1 MLLGAMALWFAF
13 WGVVIAFLMRR
24 EILAAWREPMLCRPV
39 LILESDD
46 WGAGPVQQ
54 GDALREI
61 VITLTKFLDRDGR
74 HPVMTLSV
82 ILAIADGAKSKAS
95 GCYQRQLISTATHG
109 ALLSEIQNGI
119 KAGVFTIQLH
129 GMEHYWPPALME
141 LSNNNK
147 AVKEW
152 LNQAPNASTEDL
164 PSSLQSRWVDGSIL
178 PSRPLAA
185 ADIKQAVHDE
195 VNAFKVIF
203 GKHPDVVVPPTF
215 VWNERV
221 EEAWAEEGVEV
232 IVTPGRRYEI
242 RDEAGRP
249 AGARNFMH
257 NGQRGKKGLVYL
269 VRDLYFEPSF
279 GHTASQ
285 ALDALAAKAQLNR
298 PALFEI
304 HRLNFLKA
312 DGDRNRALAEIES
325 LLSAALGSFP
335 NLAFLST
342 VKLAEIVKN
351 RDPEWVETGYKHRTH
366 IWIKR
371 LTEFSRLR
379 KLAWITGWVAPAW
392 VVWRLT
398 K

>member
-24 EILAAWREPMLCRPV
+24 EILAAWQEPMLCRPV

-61 VITLTKFLDRDGR
+61 VITLTKFLDQDGR

-129 GMEHYWPPALME
+129 GMEHYWPLALME

-152 LNQAPNASTEDL
+152 LSQAPNASTEDL
-164 PSSLQSRWVDGSIL
+164 PSSLQSRWVDGSVL

-232 IVTPGRRYEI
+232 IVTPGCRFDT
-242 RDEAGRP
+242 RDDAGRP
-249 AGARNFMH
+249 ASASDSIY
-257 NGQRGKKGLVYL
+257 NGQNSDNGIVYL
-269 VRDLYFEPSF
+269 VRDCYFEPSF
-279 GHTASQ
+279 GHTAPQ
-285 ALDALAAKAQLNR
+285 ALDALTSKVRLNR
-298 PALFEI
+298 PALFET
-304 HRLNFLKA
+304 HRFNFLRPDTK
-312 DGDRNRALAEIES
+312 RSQALVELENF
-325 LLSAALGSFP
+325 LQCALRSFP
-335 NLAFLST
+335 DLAFLST
-342 VKLAEIVKN
+342 TKLAEVLNN
-351 RDPEWVETGYKHRTH
+351 RDPVWVE
-366 IWIKR
+366 KR
-371 LTEFSRLR
+371 LKRRLHASINRLAEFPRMR
-379 KLAWITGWVAPAW
+379 KLAWLTGWVFP
-392 VVWRLT
+392 VWLVWKLT
-398 K
+398 R